1 MIIGGRHSSWRF
13 AEPVLLG
20 VLLLALIVALQS
32 LGGAYSN
39 DFGGNSDEPAHFVSA
54 VMLRDFL
61 LHGGFSHPAAFARS
75 FYLHYPKV
83 AIGQWPPM
91 LYAILG
97 GWMVVFGV
105 SRAAALAMIAVAAGA
120 TATLIY
126 LVGRPR
132 VGRPAALLACVV
144 FLASPLVQES
154 SDRVMTEHVVTL
166 LAFASALEFARYVRT
181 VRLADAMLFGILSAL
196 AILTRG
202 SAWPLALVPGLT
214 ILLTRRFDLLWR
226 PSLWLSA
233 LPVLVTCVPWYLAT
247 AKGVTSSWTT
257 TGGTPY
263 WMIAVPFYAR
273 SIWQGLG
280 SLVAAAALLGCW
292 GSLVRPWARRAVDP
306 VYAALAALLAGTLLL
321 HCAVP
326 TGLSDRFMVAVLP
339 EIVLFAAYGIVWLAG
354 SLDRM
359 VPRPPWSAVLC
370 LVVALGFLAGTF
382 TVPRT
387 ALRFTGFAAAARL
400 LPSKSATQS
409 PAFLVISDEK
419 GEGAAVA
426 ELAIDQ
432 GWPGSFMLR
441 GSKIFVREDWLGRG
455 ALDRFPTQGD
465 VAKLLDQIPVTGILL
480 DASIPAYRQEPF
492 QQRVRDTV
500 IANSQTW
507 DRVASLSVDRQGQVF
522 PDAVQVYLR
531 RPVPGSPPPAVDQAL
546 LRRLIFENFD
556 R

>member
-1 MIIGGRHSSWRF
+1 
-13 AEPVLLG
+13 
-20 VLLLALIVALQS
+20 
-32 LGGAYSN
+32 
-39 DFGGNSDEPAHFVSA
+39 
-54 VMLRDFL
+54 
-61 LHGGFSHPAAFARS
+61 
-75 FYLHYPKV
+75 
-83 AIGQWPPM
+83 
-91 LYAILG
+91 
-97 GWMVVFGV
+97 
-105 SRAAALAMIAVAAGA
+105 
-120 TATLIY
+120 
-126 LVGRPR
+126 
-132 VGRPAALLACVV
+132 
-144 FLASPLVQES
+144 
-154 SDRVMTEHVVTL
+154 
-166 LAFASALEFARYVRT
+166 
-181 VRLADAMLFGILSAL
+181 
-196 AILTRG
+196 
-202 SAWPLALVPGLT
+202 
-214 ILLTRRFDLLWR
+214 
-226 PSLWLSA
+226 
-233 LPVLVTCVPWYLAT
+233 
-247 AKGVTSSWTT
+247 
-257 TGGTPY
+257 
-263 WMIAVPFYAR
+263 
-273 SIWQGLG
+273 
-280 SLVAAAALLGCW
+280 
-292 GSLVRPWARRAVDP
+292 VDP